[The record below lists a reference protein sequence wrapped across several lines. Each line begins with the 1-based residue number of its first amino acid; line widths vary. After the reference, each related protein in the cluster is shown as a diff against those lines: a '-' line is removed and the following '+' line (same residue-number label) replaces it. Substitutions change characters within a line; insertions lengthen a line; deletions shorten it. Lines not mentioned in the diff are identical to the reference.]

1 MKWLTIG
8 DIKQHS
14 RIDYACEDALLE
26 LYGEAAE
33 DTTLNALGKTYDELI
48 DEYGEIPAAIR
59 QASLM
64 LVENSYAN
72 RSPVTPGNLSSVPYT
87 FDFLIKPYAKLTY

>member
-48 DEYGEIPAAIR
+48 DEYSEIPAAIR

-64 LVENSYAN
+64 LVENSYVN

>member
-33 DTTLNALGKTYDELI
+33 DTTLNALGKTYELPRRKA
-48 DEYGEIPAAIR
+48 GEHGTRLAP
-59 QASLM
+59 
-64 LVENSYAN
+64 
-72 RSPVTPGNLSSVPYT
+72 
-87 FDFLIKPYAKLTY
+87 

>member
-48 DEYGEIPAAIR
+48 DEYSEIPAAIR

-72 RSPVTPGNLSSVPYT
+72 RSPVTPGSLSSVPYT